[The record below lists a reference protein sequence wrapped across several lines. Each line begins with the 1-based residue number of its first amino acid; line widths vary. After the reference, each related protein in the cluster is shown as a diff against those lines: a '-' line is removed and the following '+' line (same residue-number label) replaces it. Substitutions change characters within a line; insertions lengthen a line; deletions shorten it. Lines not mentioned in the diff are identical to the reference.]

1 MIGVVFGVSDHTELH
16 MCVVTNSTKQMMM
29 KYRIAHG
36 RRRKKTPI
44 RPLRLVRHARDG
56 GAQNKRWRPEL
67 CPNLIMQVAGPFS
80 GAEKAGPG
88 RMQ

>member
-44 RPLRLVRHARDG
+44 RAIASRATWERR
-56 GAQNKRWRPEL
+56 R
-67 CPNLIMQVAGPFS
+67 C
-80 GAEKAGPG
+80 AEQTLEA
-88 RMQ
+88 